1 MPQSN
6 FSRQRRAA
14 EKALL
19 NAAEQGKLAT
29 LARLVEEGVNVN
41 ATHRRGFT
49 ALMHAAISGKLDCLE
64 HLIAKGANLNA
75 QNKVRRG
82 PAATWR
88 RGM

>member
-29 LARLVEEGVNVN
+29 LARLVEEGVSHVWYDWSL
-41 ATHRRGFT
+41 TCQIQRHDQTFW
-49 ALMHAAISGKLDCLE
+49 
-64 HLIAKGANLNA
+64 
-75 QNKVRRG
+75 V
-82 PAATWR
+82 
-88 RGM
+88 